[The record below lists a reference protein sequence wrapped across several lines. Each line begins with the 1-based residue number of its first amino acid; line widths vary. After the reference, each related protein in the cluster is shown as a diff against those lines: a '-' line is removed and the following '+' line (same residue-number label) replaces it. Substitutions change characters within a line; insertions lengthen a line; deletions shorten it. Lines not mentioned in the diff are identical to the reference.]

1 MDTQTIFIDM
11 DTISQEELEEDEEVI
26 DYGNIE
32 D

>member
-11 DTISQEELEEDEEVI
+11 ETISQEELEEDEEVI